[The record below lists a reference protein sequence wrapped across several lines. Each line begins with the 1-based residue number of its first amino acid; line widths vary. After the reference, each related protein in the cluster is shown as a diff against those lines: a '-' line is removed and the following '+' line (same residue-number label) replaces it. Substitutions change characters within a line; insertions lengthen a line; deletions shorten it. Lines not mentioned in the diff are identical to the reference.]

1 MNPLQNIKSYFQRL
15 IARWLDI
22 PALLL
27 ISRTAAGFGRID
39 GSQKAAGVAYY
50 ALLSL
55 FPLLLGL
62 IALFGYLLPT
72 LNIQDELL
80 KFVGNNLP
88 GFTDIIKQNLVNI
101 IGLRGI
107 VGILSVILL
116 FWSGSTMFSSI
127 SLAINRAWNIQRVRP
142 FYIRKTSELL
152 MVIATGI
159 LFLIS
164 LGATAAI
171 SILGGVFNL
180 PAANLLIVNLG
191 GRFVAFLLMIIVF
204 LLLYKLLPNTRTYWK
219 YIWPGA
225 LFSAVLFEIARS
237 LFMFY
242 LVSFANYQLIYGSIS
257 SIIILLI
264 CIYYSAFILILGAE
278 FAFQYDRLRRGNPLG
293 EALL

>member
-264 CIYYSAFILILGAE
+264 WIYYSSFILILGAE

>member
-1 MNPLQNIKSYFQRL
+1 MNPLQNIKVGYQRL
-15 IARWLDI
+15 KTRWLKI
-22 PALLL
+22 PPLLL
-27 ISRTAAGFGRID
+27 ISRTAAGFSRID

-62 IALFGYLLPT
+62 IALFGYVLPT
-72 LNIQDELL
+72 FNIQDELL

-88 GFTDIIKQNLVNI
+88 GATDIIKQNLENI

-107 VGILSVILL
+107 IGVLSIILL
-116 FWSGSTMFSSI
+116 FWSGSTMFSAI
-127 SLAINRAWNIQRVRP
+127 SLAINRAWDIQRVRP
-142 FYIRKTSELL
+142 FYVRKPSELL
-152 MVIATGI
+152 MVLATGI
-159 LFLIS
+159 LFLLS
-164 LGATAAI
+164 LGSTTVI

-180 PAANLLIVNLG
+180 PSANLLIVNLG
-191 GRFVAFLLMIIVF
+191 GRLVAFLLMLSVF

-242 LVSFANYQLIYGSIS
+242 LVNFANYQLIYGSIS
-257 SIIILLI
+257 SIIVLLI
-264 CIYYSAFILILGAE
+264 WIYYSSFILILGAQ
-278 FAFQYDRLRRGNPLG
+278 FTFQYAQIRGG
-293 EALL
+293 TRV

>member
-1 MNPLQNIKSYFQRL
+1 
-15 IARWLDI
+15 
-22 PALLL
+22 
-27 ISRTAAGFGRID
+27 
-39 GSQKAAGVAYY
+39 
-50 ALLSL
+50 
-55 FPLLLGL
+55 
-62 IALFGYLLPT
+62 
-72 LNIQDELL
+72 
-80 KFVGNNLP
+80 
-88 GFTDIIKQNLVNI
+88 
-101 IGLRGI
+101 
-107 VGILSVILL
+107 
-116 FWSGSTMFSSI
+116 MFSSI

-264 CIYYSAFILILGAE
+264 WIYYSAFILILGAE

>member
-1 MNPLQNIKSYFQRL
+1 MNPLQKIKAVYQNL
-15 IARWLDI
+15 NARWLKI

-27 ISRTAAGFGRID
+27 ISRTLDGFSRID

-50 ALLSL
+50 TLLSI

-62 IALFGYLLPT
+62 IALFGYLLPA

-88 GFTDIIKQNLVNI
+88 GATDIIKQNLENI

-107 VGILSVILL
+107 IGVLSVILL
-116 FWSGSTMFSSI
+116 FWSASTMFAAL
-127 SLAINRAWNIQRVRP
+127 SLAINRAWNIEVVRP
-142 FYIRKTSELL
+142 FYIRKISELG
-152 MVIATGI
+152 MSIAAGF
-159 LFLIS
+159 LFLLS
-164 LGATAAI
+164 LGASAGI
-171 SILGGVFNL
+171 SILGKVMDL
-180 PAANLLIVNLG
+180 PAVDSIFVNLG
-191 GRFVAFLLMIIVF
+191 GRLAAFLLILTIF
-204 LLLYKLLPNTRTYWK
+204 LILYKLLPNTRTYWK

-242 LVSFANYQLIYGSIS
+242 LVSFANYQLIYGSVS

-264 CIYYSAFILILGAE
+264 WIYYSSFILILGAQ
-278 FAFQYDRLRRGNPLG
+278 FTFQYAQMRSRLKV
-293 EALL
+293 